1 MRDVLSE
8 KNTVIEFANCTIST
22 NNSLLWFNNPLGFK
36 GSAFI
41 LSILQKHFVNLQF
54 NMLFHNISKY
64 GLLI

>member
-1 MRDVLSE
+1 MKDILSE
-8 KNTVIEFANCTIST
+8 KNTVIEFANCTISA

-54 NMLFHNISKY
+54 NRLFHILAKKDC
-64 GLLI
+64 